1 MVNWKRLF
9 AKQRENY
16 QVKNGLQAGLII
28 GVLNAGYGVAAM
40 LLAKEK
46 LMKTI
51 AGSLQQ
57 TQMGIDAEAAFL
69 MSLVIT
75 PIINLGL
82 LSILGVLF
90 GILTEKVEGID
101 NWWLTVISIGGGLL
115 WGTLLSTGAP
125 QFLNIIIGV
134 LSGLIFAAAFI
145 WFSFEKGEEQ
155 EGEKE

>member
-1 MVNWKRLF
+1 MINGKQLL

-28 GVLNAGYGVAAM
+28 GALNAVYGAAAM

-46 LMKTI
+46 LLEAI
-51 AGSLQQ
+51 AESLKQAE
-57 TQMGIDAEAAFL
+57 MGIDAESAFL
-69 MSLVIT
+69 LSLVLT

-101 NWWLTVISIGGGLL
+101 NWWITVISFGAGLL
-115 WGTLLSTGAP
+115 WGVLLSTGAP
-125 QFLNIIIGV
+125 QVVNIIVGI
-134 LSGLIFAAAFI
+134 LSGLIFAAVFI
-145 WFSFEKGEEQ
+145 SLSAMSE
-155 EGEKE
+155 EKESSQ

>member
-1 MVNWKRLF
+1 MINGKQLL

-28 GVLNAGYGVAAM
+28 GALNAVYGAAAM

-46 LMKTI
+46 LLEAI
-51 AGSLQQ
+51 AESLKQAE
-57 TQMGIDAEAAFL
+57 MGIDAESAFL
-69 MSLVIT
+69 LSLVIT

-101 NWWLTVISIGGGLL
+101 NWWITVISFGAGLL
-115 WGTLLSTGAP
+115 WGVLLSTGAP
-125 QFLNIIIGV
+125 QVVNIIVGI
-134 LSGLIFAAAFI
+134 LSGLIFAAVFI
-145 WFSFEKGEEQ
+145 SLSAKSE
-155 EGEKE
+155 EKESSQ

>member
-1 MVNWKRLF
+1 MINGKQLL

-28 GVLNAGYGVAAM
+28 GALNAVYGAAAM

-46 LMKTI
+46 LLEAI
-51 AGSLQQ
+51 AESLKQAE
-57 TQMGIDAEAAFL
+57 MGIDAESAFL
-69 MSLVIT
+69 LSLVLT

-101 NWWLTVISIGGGLL
+101 NWWITVISFGAGLL
-115 WGTLLSTGAP
+115 WGVLLSTGAP
-125 QFLNIIIGV
+125 QVVNIIVGI
-134 LSGLIFAAAFI
+134 LSGLIFAAVFI
-145 WFSFEKGEEQ
+145 SLSAKSE
-155 EGEKE
+155 EKESSQ